1 MAHEWVVGELYLGFN
16 RNGLPVW
23 TQPGGIGTL
32 VYPQLPTEFPTNYQG
47 YQQSPM
53 SYPALYYLG
62 CGHPSNCL
70 EIFEVYQP
78 SLGTQAPLICCGQCS
93 YIQQILK
100 YSEYQNYLDVPIVV
114 A

>member
-1 MAHEWVVGELYLGFN
+1 MAHEWLVGELYLGFN

-23 TQPGGIGTL
+23 TQPVPGGL
-32 VYPQLPTEFPTNYQG
+32 VYPQLPTEFPAVYQG

-70 EIFEVYQP
+70 EVFEVYQP
-78 SLGTQAPLICCGQCS
+78 SLNDQAALICCGQCS
-93 YIQQILK
+93 YIQQIML
-100 YSEYQNYLDVPIVV
+100 YSQYTNYEDTPIVV